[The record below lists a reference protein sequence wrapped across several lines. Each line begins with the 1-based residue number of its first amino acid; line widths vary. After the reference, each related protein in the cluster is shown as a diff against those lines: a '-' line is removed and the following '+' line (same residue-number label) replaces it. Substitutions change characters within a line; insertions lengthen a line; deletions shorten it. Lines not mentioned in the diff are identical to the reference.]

1 MKKKLILKS
10 NIEIANLVKMKQTIG
25 NKYYIIYMN
34 DSESTKIAIS
44 VSKKI
49 GNAVVRNYSKRVVRE
64 IVSKNLSY
72 IQNKTILIVVKK
84 SFLEITFD
92 EKRKTLEKLLMKVKI
107 WVN

>member
-34 DSESTKIAIS
+34 DSVSTKVAIS

-84 SFLEITFD
+84 SFLDITFD

-107 WVN
+107 